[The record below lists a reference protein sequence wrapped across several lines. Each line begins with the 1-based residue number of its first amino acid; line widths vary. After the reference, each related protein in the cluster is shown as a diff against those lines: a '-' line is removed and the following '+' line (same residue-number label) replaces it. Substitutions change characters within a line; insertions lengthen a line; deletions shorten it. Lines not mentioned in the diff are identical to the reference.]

1 MKDMKKNSVQLV
13 IAGIVVVLV
22 AFCGTFAWFATGDRS
37 WVRNIGAK
45 MESPSTEESINSGIS
60 EIQIYDPVSE
70 NWKNYDGEIPLSFV
84 PNQFYSFKVLFNADE
99 SQYNWLRLTGFKE
112 PAEGETALIKALEY
126 SVKFTSGGA
135 DDYKSFEIKHKEDNK
150 PYVEMVSKKP
160 VSEYTEKENGMYV
173 LYYNI
178 RLPGTAGNDYFDQS
192 FTADVELIFQ

>member
-1 MKDMKKNSVQLV
+1 MKDMKKNSVQLI

-22 AFCGTFAWFATGDRS
+22 AICGTFAWFATGERS
-37 WVRNIGAK
+37 WVRHIGAN

-84 PNQFYSFKVLFNADE
+84 PGQSYSFKVLFNADE
-99 SQYNWLRLTGFKE
+99 SQHNWLRLTGFAE
-112 PAEGETALIKALEY
+112 PAEGESALINGLQY
-126 SVKFTSGGA
+126 SVKFTSDGK
-135 DDYKSFEIKHKEDNK
+135 DDYKDFVISHKEYNK
-150 PYVEMVSKKP
+150 PYVELISQMP
-160 VSEYTEKENGMYV
+160 VTDYTEKESGMYV

-178 RLPGTAGNDYFDQS
+178 RLPGTAGNGYFDQS

>member
-22 AFCGTFAWFATGDRS
+22 AICGTFAWFATGERS
-37 WVRNIGAK
+37 WVRHIGAK

-84 PNQFYSFKVLFNADE
+84 PGQSYSFKVLFNADE
-99 SQYNWLRLTGFKE
+99 SQYNWLRLTGFAE
-112 PAEGETALIKALEY
+112 PAEGESALINGLQY
-126 SVKFTSGGA
+126 SVKFTSDGK
-135 DDYKSFEIKHKEDNK
+135 DDYKDFVISHKEDNK
-150 PYVEMVSKKP
+150 PYVELISQKP
-160 VSEYTEKENGMYV
+160 VTEYTEKENDMYV

-178 RLPGTAGNDYFDQS
+178 RLPGTAGNGYFDQS
-192 FTADVELIFQ
+192 FSADVELIFQ

>member
-22 AFCGTFAWFATGDRS
+22 AICGTFAWYASGDHS
-37 WVRNIGAK
+37 WVRNIGAN
-45 MESPSTEESINSGIS
+45 MSAPSTEESINSGIG
-60 EIQIYDPVSE
+60 EIQIYDPVSG

-99 SQYNWLRLTGFKE
+99 SQHNWLRLTGFAE
-112 PAEGETALIKALEY
+112 PAEGESALINALEY
-126 SVKFTSGGA
+126 SVKFKADSP

-150 PYVEMVSKKP
+150 PYVELVSQKP
-160 VSEYTEKENGMYV
+160 VTDYTEKENGMYV
-173 LYYNI
+173 LYYDI
-178 RLPGTAGNDYFDQS
+178 RLPYTAGNDYFDQS